1 VARYA
6 DTQHAI
12 KKGLDQVAAEAGITL
27 LDDWIEQLKGA
38 DKPGVA
44 GVAKDLARLKAELG
58 KGAPKADAVLKL
70 VLKPG
75 VAATRLA
82 DAAEGTKGEKLRTLG
97 EALTNAGQAH
107 DAEGAKRTAELDGC
121 AQLIHAM
128 FRLSRGRAWQRAH
141 IGDSLNTQL

>member
-1 VARYA
+1 VVRQGGAGTCRRARALSRFTQHRRTNAVARYA
-6 DTQHAI
+6 HTQHAI
-12 KKGLDQVAAEAGITL
+12 EKGLDQVAAEAGITL

-38 DKPGVA
+38 DEPGVA

-107 DAEGAKRTAELDGC
+107 DAEGGEAN
-121 AQLIHAM
+121 
-128 FRLSRGRAWQRAH
+128 GRA
-141 IGDSLNTQL
+141 